1 VAKVIPI
8 ESSRYAK
15 ALKRR
20 DLFLKS
26 HPELVP
32 LQREI
37 DEKLRKAG
45 SLHNRLVIIRN
56 LMMDSFLEM
65 DEKLQ
70 ALVSNRR

>member
-37 DEKLRKAG
+37 DEKLR
-45 SLHNRLVIIRN
+45 N